1 MVIQTIQTVISC
13 LFPIIG
19 VICVLLPR
27 YVTTILPYLLGGTMI
42 LAGIFKVWNDIQNRK
57 ILNQYPY
64 ELAHGMI
71 LFIMGAAFVLQGSK
85 ALGPI
90 GTTWAIIGIRKASI
104 SLGTAIQKI
113 DQKERFAAPILEFLL
128 RITLALILLFD
139 PFEKFSTHIMILGF
153 ELIAISVQIS
163 KNFLPALED
172 EGNSL

>member
-57 ILNQYPY
+57 IFNQYPY
-64 ELAHGMI
+64 ELAHVMI

-153 ELIAISVQIS
+153 ELIAISVRIS
-163 KNFLPALED
+163 KNFLPALEH